1 MSGIN
6 SFIPLIPEDVK
17 SARIGSGF
25 DTVTGKLKSRAE
37 VFHLGKLNRADLL
50 EQIDGS
56 LTTKY
61 HVDQSSSDIQSNS
74 FFGSDTEAKTSFWCV
89 SASVGASMDKEKA
102 QANSSF
108 SENLVLQSLNTG
120 GYMLVRGVTSLSDDV
135 YNCTFDAFKDHY
147 DPIMKATTTLEYFAA
162 YENFSKIYGDSCV
175 TKVHLIAGSALQITL
190 RKEGSSQSS
199 NAKYGASASVSTP
212 LGGVSAAS
220 EWGSGMSAKHSGGTM
235 TCKEIHYPSDTPTYK
250 LIHAEFQKRNNAGL
264 ATLTADALKNSIPK
278 NNEII
283 PVTAPAI
290 IPYEGDPET
299 MEPPEKA
306 VSDNEIKKEDDKKD
320 EALARKDGHK
330 GTLEEYRKDKRKE
343 IKDLKN
349 NTTKTNGGSNVAK
362 EASDVLKDRANAKSN
377 GGSYYDILG
386 VTKAAT
392 RSEINNAYTQ
402 EARLVHPDTNKDDP
416 DAHEKF
422 IELKRIHDTL
432 RDPVKRKLYDEGY
445 NNKNRI
451 STPAV
456 ADNKMSLQQLGEVDE
471 NTNTWSLGGYCVNAY
486 ETTKWTELFPE
497 LSRNFLEDDGLIYVI
512 RLWLYLLT
520 RLEFLQYL
528 RFQIDVGRL
537 GCEPLSTLAQNNFND
552 KGDTSLRRNNFYSY
566 ALANGYPVQLTGW
579 SQTRNYAY
587 GYLRTIGNTWPNLP
601 MAVVSGL
608 VPGGIYAFK
617 VYQYA
622 SLHAGTNLLSVNG
635 ISLGS
640 TTSSKSMEATAEGEA
655 TADGQGRITFT
666 FTAQSDHVQL
676 SGLAIGRCQT
686 SKMNLINLKNDA
698 NLFSILCDGLQQ
710 VIEAALNKPDFSQV
724 DYLIQILA
732 FDDKLRIDN
741 LRRFASMKV
750 YDIFFEHYDVF
761 HNNPLGFV
769 QISHT
774 VDGDEYTAYTEVGNP
789 TIKQSVGKASLPTL
803 LTDARRCYPVI
814 NVDGNTVMVAYHRA
828 RIGPG
833 QFVVVSP
840 SSAWDKGDIVAIRS
854 SYTVTENRPAF
865 LDSEKDSGHAFLHF
879 ASNQNKDTRQWK
891 FEKIG
896 DNYAIKNIGTGK
908 YLEARPSNQTRD
920 VLVTDRTPTS
930 TDTSLLWHVD
940 TSEYDSH
947 YFSQIPPML
956 KNISSQ
962 CWLSWVDKNDIPP
975 WMSSNVDGPTHW
987 YLDSDP
993 GNFFQDFHKDPNDK
1007 LGLEAYI
1014 SSDQR
1019 TTFVGL
1025 NYEHRHLNDHIMV
1038 GVPFLSRL
1046 PFDEIVSPLHPED
1059 A

>member
-212 LGGVSAAS
+212 LGGVSDAQK
-220 EWGSGMSAKHSGGTM
+220 WGNGMKKKHAGGTM
-235 TCKEIHYPSDTPTYK
+235 DCTEVHFPMGKNQPPTFEF
-250 LIHAEFQKRNNAGL
+250 IHAEYIKRVGQAID
-264 ATLTADALKNSIPK
+264 TLQDKDEFLDPNVVAKDLLD
-278 NNEII
+278 
-283 PVTAPAI
+283 VTAPEI
-290 IPYEGDPET
+290 EEVDLDET
-299 MEPPEKA
+299 KEAPEKA
-306 VSDNEIKKEDDKKD
+306 LPDDKIKELEEKD
-320 EALARKDGHK
+320 EKEQQIKDGDED
-330 GTLEEYRKDKRKE
+330 LNPEEYRKKKLH
-343 IKDLKN
+343 KTKKLKN
-349 NTTKTNGGSNVAK
+349 NTTKKNGASNVVK
-362 EASDVLKDRANAKSN
+362 EGRRARKKKKKYGLLSNNNTILTGVEDKS
-377 GGSYYDILG
+377 S
-386 VTKAAT
+386 
-392 RSEINNAYTQ
+392 
-402 EARLVHPDTNKDDP
+402 
-416 DAHEKF
+416 
-422 IELKRIHDTL
+422 
-432 RDPVKRKLYDEGY
+432 LYGA
-445 NNKNRI
+445 
-451 STPAV
+451 TPA
-456 ADNKMSLQQLGEVDE
+456 DYNGWD
-471 NTNTWSLGGYCVNAY
+471 TGGFWVNGF
-486 ETTKWTELFPE
+486 ETTKWTALFPQ
-497 LSRNFLEDDGLIYVI
+497 LKRTFPQDDSTIFI
-512 RLWLYLLT
+512 ARAWLYLLT
-520 RLEFLQYL
+520 RIEFLEYL
-528 RFQIDVGRL
+528 KLIIDVGDDIAYHWGKEKADLR
-537 GCEPLSTLAQNNFND
+537 STMVDA
-552 KGDTSLRRNNFYSY
+552 
-566 ALANGYPVQLTGW
+566 
-579 SQTRNYAY
+579 
-587 GYLRTIGNTWPNLP
+587 
-601 MAVVSGL
+601 
-608 VPGGIYAFK
+608 
-617 VYQYA
+617 
-622 SLHAGTNLLSVNG
+622 
-635 ISLGS
+635 
-640 TTSSKSMEATAEGEA
+640 
-655 TADGQGRITFT
+655 RIF
-666 FTAQSDHVQL
+666 SD
-676 SGLAIGRCQT
+676 
-686 SKMNLINLKNDA
+686 
-698 NLFSILCDGLQQ
+698 LCDYLKKK
-710 VIEAALNKPDFSQV
+710 IAFALDHQSVFSQV
-724 DYLIQILA
+724 DYLDMIVDFNEKLDQKR
-732 FDDKLRIDN
+732 DDRS
-741 LRRFASMKV
+741 FSSMKV
-750 YDIFFEHYDVF
+750 YDTFFDNYDVF

-975 WMSSNVDGPTHW
+975 WMSSDVDGPTHW